1 MLFHLSIDADEP
13 RHVAE
18 VLAEIMGG
26 EALPFPSVIE
36 GSWVALSGDAR
47 GTLIEVYP
55 RGTELMIGV
64 GDADAFGRINPDAGR
79 RGPVHFA
86 LATSLSFD
94 QVFAIGAREGW
105 TVKYRK
111 RGGAFGV
118 IELWAEDCL
127 MVEVLTDEMQAEY
140 LDTIT
145 IDNWRR
151 MLAARDAAMRAAA

>member
-47 GTLIEVYP
+47 GTMIEVYP
-55 RGTELMIGV
+55 RGTELMIAK
-64 GDADAFGRINPDAGR
+64 GDADAFGQINPAASR
-79 RGPVHFA
+79 RSPVHFA
-86 LATSLSFD
+86 LATSLSFED
-94 QVFAIGAREGW
+94 VFAIGAREGW

-118 IELWAEDCL
+118 IELWAEDCR
-127 MVEVLTDEMQAEY
+127 MVEVLTEEMQTEY

-151 MLAARDAAMRAAA
+151 MLAAGGAEVPAAA

>member
-55 RGTELMIGV
+55 RGTELMIGA
-64 GDADAFGRINPDAGR
+64 GDADGDIRKSHDSRVHHRRRERCAGDWV
-79 RGPVHFA
+79 G
-86 LATSLSFD
+86 T
-94 QVFAIGAREGW
+94 
-105 TVKYRK
+105 
-111 RGGAFGV
+111 
-118 IELWAEDCL
+118 
-127 MVEVLTDEMQAEY
+127 
-140 LDTIT
+140 
-145 IDNWRR
+145 
-151 MLAARDAAMRAAA
+151 AARSAGNRRICRKQSAIRSGRSLGFRRIVN

>member
-36 GSWVALSGDAR
+36 GSWVALSGDDR

-55 RGTELMIGV
+55 RGTELMIGD
-64 GDADAFGRINPDAGR
+64 GDADGYGAINPAAGR
-79 RGPVHFA
+79 RSPVHFA
-86 LATSLSFD
+86 LATKLSFED
-94 QVFAIGAREGW
+94 IFAIGARNGW

-118 IELWAEDCL
+118 IELWAEDCR
-127 MVEVLTDEMQAEY
+127 MIEVLTDEMQAEY
-140 LDTIT
+140 LATIT
-145 IDNWRR
+145 IENWRA